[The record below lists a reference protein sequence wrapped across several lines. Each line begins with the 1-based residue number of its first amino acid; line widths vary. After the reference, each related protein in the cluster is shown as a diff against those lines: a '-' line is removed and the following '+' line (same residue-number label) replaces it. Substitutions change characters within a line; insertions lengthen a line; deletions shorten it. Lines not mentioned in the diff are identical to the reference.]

1 MMKLKNQVCSLKLAE
16 KLKKLG
22 YPQKGLFWW
31 SVYYRGANLREA
43 NLRGADLRGAELDS
57 AKFYGKGGTVKLKK
71 DQVEDFLNALGFMVE
86 D

>member
-1 MMKLKNQVCSLKLAE
+1 MKLKNQVCSLKLAE

-31 SVYYRGANLREA
+31 SVYYREANLREA
-43 NLRGADLRGAELDS
+43 DLREAELGS

-71 DQVEDFLNALGFMVE
+71 NQVEDFLNALGFQVIT
-86 D
+86 